1 MVLASAAYHE
11 PVLRLAAAAVSAVSF
26 AVLAGSAPASA
37 GPPSLTHRCGRSVG
51 GTTFWFKAADGVQ
64 LDGAVLGSGRTGV
77 VLATEYPADLCS
89 WLPEALVL
97 QKRGFRVF
105 LFDFRGFG
113 LSTQPAA
120 AKQRRFV
127 EDVIGA
133 AREARAR
140 GAKRLY
146 LMGASLGATS
156 SIVAATRIT
165 PLVAGVV
172 SLSGEASLN
181 GRLAATGLDAE
192 SAAKHLKVP
201 VLYVAARGDPLT
213 PPADVVRMR
222 AALWSKG
229 SSVHVFAGTFH
240 GWDMLYLAP
249 YRASVDK
256 LIRGFLRR

>member
-1 MVLASAAYHE
+1 M
-11 PVLRLAAAAVSAVSF
+11 
-26 AVLAGSAPASA
+26 
-37 GPPSLTHRCGRSVG
+37 
-51 GTTFWFKAADGVQ
+51 Q
-64 LDGAVLGSGRTGV
+64 LDGAVLGSGRTVV

-113 LSTQPAA
+113 LSTQPPA

-127 EDVIGA
+127 EDVVGA
-133 AREARAR
+133 AREVRAR
-140 GAKRLY
+140 GATRVY

-156 SIVAATRIT
+156 SIVAAGRIK

-172 SLSGEASLN
+172 SLSGEANLN
-181 GRLAATGLDAE
+181 ERVADTGLDAE
-192 SAAKHLKVP
+192 TAAKHLKVP
-201 VLYVAARGDPLT
+201 VLYVAARDDPLT
-213 PPADVVRMR
+213 PPLDVAHMR
-222 AALWSKG
+222 TALRSKG

-249 YRASVDK
+249 YRSRVDS

>member
-1 MVLASAAYHE
+1 
-11 PVLRLAAAAVSAVSF
+11 
-26 AVLAGSAPASA
+26 
-37 GPPSLTHRCGRSVG
+37 
-51 GTTFWFKAADGVQ
+51 
-64 LDGAVLGSGRTGV
+64 VLGSGRTGV

-97 QKRGFRVF
+97 QQRGFRVL

-113 LSTQPAA
+113 LSTQPPP

-127 EDVIGA
+127 EDVVGA
-133 AREARAR
+133 ARELRAR
-140 GAKRLY
+140 GAKRVY

-156 SIVAATRIT
+156 SIIAATRVR

-172 SLSGEASLN
+172 SLSGEANLN
-181 GRLAATGLDAE
+181 GRVATTGLDAE
-192 SAAKHLKVP
+192 TAAKRLKVP
-201 VLYVAARGDPLT
+201 VLYAVARGDPLT

-222 AALWSKG
+222 AALRSKG

-249 YRASVDK
+249 YRARVDA
-256 LIRGFLRR
+256 LIRAFLRR